1 MIERRAGYRLVCT
14 GCERSLGEAFVPFCP
29 DCGAMSDVR
38 YDLAAVELR
47 DSPNP
52 YLRFIDLL
60 PVVDSTLLPD
70 DAQYTPCV
78 HATRLGELIGLP
90 SLYLKDETKLPTG
103 TTKDRMAAV
112 ALPFLRERGVT
123 GFTTSSTG
131 NSSSAYAYALP
142 RVPRLLMYLFTA
154 AAFRDRLALPPHS
167 DRAVDVVLDDATFV
181 EAFAAAG
188 DFARGHGLVAEQGF
202 FNAGRR
208 EGLKT
213 AWLEAVEQVPGPID
227 WYVQAVSSAMGVYGV
242 YKAAREL
249 HQLEVTG
256 APPRLLC
263 VQQETCAP
271 MVSAWRRGSERIG
284 AEDIVER
291 PIGIAA
297 AILRG
302 DPSRT
307 YPHVRGIVHDSG
319 GMFAAVSEHEIR
331 AAHQLL
337 EEVEGISSCF
347 AASAAVAGLTRARR
361 EGAIEGTA
369 TVLVNVS
376 GSDRPGTPPDADTYW
391 VRRHDGAWDL
401 SLLARGVDLEK
412 VAETKQ
418 ELLSTQRDGT

>member
-1 MIERRAGYRLVCT
+1 
-14 GCERSLGEAFVPFCP
+14 
-29 DCGAMSDVR
+29 
-38 YDLAAVELR
+38 
-47 DSPNP
+47 
-52 YLRFIDLL
+52 
-60 PVVDSTLLPD
+60 
-70 DAQYTPCV
+70 
-78 HATRLGELIGLP
+78 
-90 SLYLKDETKLPTG
+90 
-103 TTKDRMAAV
+103 
-112 ALPFLRERGVT
+112 
-123 GFTTSSTG
+123 
-131 NSSSAYAYALP
+131 
-142 RVPRLLMYLFTA
+142 
-154 AAFRDRLALPPHS
+154 
-167 DRAVDVVLDDATFV
+167 
-181 EAFAAAG
+181 
-188 DFARGHGLVAEQGF
+188 
-202 FNAGRR
+202 
-208 EGLKT
+208 
-213 AWLEAVEQVPGPID
+213 
-227 WYVQAVSSAMGVYGV
+227 MGVYGV

-271 MVSAWRRGSERIG
+271 MVSAWRRGSERIA

-302 DPSRT
+302 DPSAIVPPCSRDRRRQRR
-307 YPHVRGIVHDSG
+307 HVRRGP
-319 GMFAAVSEHEIR
+319 EHEIR

-418 ELLSTQRDGT
+418 ELLSTQCDGT

>member
-154 AAFRDRLALPPHS
+154 AAFRDRLALPPHPTAPS
-167 DRAVDVVLDDATFV
+167 TWYSTT
-181 EAFAAAG
+181 
-188 DFARGHGLVAEQGF
+188 
-202 FNAGRR
+202 RR
-208 EGLKT
+208 
-213 AWLEAVEQVPGPID
+213 
-227 WYVQAVSSAMGVYGV
+227 S
-242 YKAAREL
+242 
-249 HQLEVTG
+249 
-256 APPRLLC
+256 
-263 VQQETCAP
+263 
-271 MVSAWRRGSERIG
+271 WRRSPQP
-284 AEDIVER
+284 ATSHADT
-291 PIGIAA
+291 ASS
-297 AILRG
+297 
-302 DPSRT
+302 PSR
-307 YPHVRGIVHDSG
+307 
-319 GMFAAVSEHEIR
+319 A
-331 AAHQLL
+331 
-337 EEVEGISSCF
+337 SSTP
-347 AASAAVAGLTRARR
+347 AGAK
-361 EGAIEGTA
+361 
-369 TVLVNVS
+369 
-376 GSDRPGTPPDADTYW
+376 D
-391 VRRHDGAWDL
+391 
-401 SLLARGVDLEK
+401 
-412 VAETKQ
+412 
-418 ELLSTQRDGT
+418 